1 MSVSM
6 SAPRRQIPAP
16 LWVFTTNFCEGF
28 PYTVIRVISNF
39 YLATM
44 DVAVQYI
51 GLTSF
56 FGLPWTV
63 KFLWGPLVDRYGTKR
78 SWILLM
84 QGLLVLV
91 TGALAVGASF
101 PVLIP
106 VMFGLFF
113 LGSVLAATND
123 IATDGYYMEVL
134 DDAGQARWV
143 GLRVLAYRIAMMTG
157 TGVVATVGALWG
169 WRPAFLLA
177 FAIAVALFLFHLFLL
192 PVPCK
197 EPAASASERPSYF
210 EAFTVY
216 LRRDNIIAVLLFII
230 FLRAG
235 EYMLHAMV
243 GPFFVA
249 IGIKNHYGWISSFV
263 GLPATIV
270 GALFGGWVIA
280 RIGLAR
286 AIWPIVI
293 FQNTTNLLYSLL
305 ALGAHDGALSF
316 PGTVAAAATVNGIE
330 NLSSGMGNA
339 LLIVFLMRLCHAK
352 YRSAHYAIGSGLM
365 GLSGMFAGAVS
376 GFIVKDWGFAWMF
389 LASFGAA
396 LPALFFIPALRLSD
410 EKAVASP
417 IH

>member
-1 MSVSM
+1 MN
-6 SAPRRQIPAP
+6 APRRPIPAP

-28 PYTVIRVISNF
+28 PYTVIRVVSNF

-44 DVAVQYI
+44 EVAVQYI

-63 KFLWGPLVDRYGTKR
+63 KFLWSPLVDRYGTKR
-78 SWILLM
+78 SWILVM
-84 QGLLVLV
+84 QALLVLV
-91 TGALAVGASF
+91 TTLLALGA
-101 PVLIP
+101 PVPAFVPI
-106 VMFGLFF
+106 MFGLFF
-113 LGSVLAATND
+113 LGSVFAATND
-123 IATDGYYMEVL
+123 VATDGYYMETL
-134 DDAGQARWV
+134 DDAAQARWV
-143 GLRVLAYRIAMMTG
+143 GLRVLSYRIAMMAG
-157 TGVVATVGALWG
+157 TGVVATVGAIWG
-169 WRPAFLLA
+169 WRPAFFLA
-177 FAIAVALFLFHLFLL
+177 FVIAAVLFLFHLVLL
-192 PVPCK
+192 PLPRK
-197 EPAASASERPSYF
+197 TATGDTPDRPSYF
-210 EAFTVY
+210 EAFIAY
-216 LRRDNIIAVLLFII
+216 LRRDNIAAILLFIV

-263 GLPATIV
+263 GLPATIA

-280 RIGLAR
+280 RVGLKR
-286 AIWPIVI
+286 AIWPIVL

-305 ALGAHDGALSF
+305 ALWASGGTLSEVF
-316 PGTVAAAATVNGIE
+316 TVAAAATVNGIE

-339 LLIVFLMRLCHAK
+339 LLIVFLMRLCHDQ

-396 LPALFFIPALRLSD
+396 LPALLFIPALRLQDNIAETQS
-410 EKAVASP
+410 
-417 IH
+417 H